1 MIFEGYPGGAQ
12 AETIRSGGGERTVGG
27 PSTTDYILQT
37 ASLRLQ
43 DTGYRMKGY

>member
-1 MIFEGYPGGAQ
+1 MISQGYPGGAQ
-12 AETIRSGGGERTVGG
+12 AETIRSGEGERVIGG

-43 DTGYRMKGY
+43 DTGYRMNGY